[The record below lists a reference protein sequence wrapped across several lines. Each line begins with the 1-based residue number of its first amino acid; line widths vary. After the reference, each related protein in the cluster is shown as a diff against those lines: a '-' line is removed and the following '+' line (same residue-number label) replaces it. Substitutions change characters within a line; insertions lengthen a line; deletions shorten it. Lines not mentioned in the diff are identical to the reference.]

1 MTGKYTGWVSGILLL
16 IMLLSGCRAGVHSE
30 TVIIPDDGETEQA
43 SQSSSSFQVKA
54 IYRLP
59 DHYTNDGYW
68 LGWTSADSLAGA
80 FKTAG
85 TTESFN
91 LIRLTSPYE
100 QGENIKAVSDKTQ
113 LELSPDGKYTAEISS
128 SNTVTSL
135 KVVSL
140 KNGEETE
147 IASFGSGGLQ
157 YLQDISWS
165 GNSRFLSYLVLN
177 ASDSGKSSI
186 YLYDL
191 QTNTTKQYLL
201 RDIEQGDTLL
211 SINVADD
218 GRGVLFTLF
227 EADRPGKT
235 VLMSGRMTDPD
246 IKIMYTR
253 ETVEEQNTWISNDQF
268 AFLGPDGT
276 LYEYD
281 QRNSE
286 LSVILENVAAYK
298 LSDDKKIIAYSPQG
312 EDAVYVGKMQG
323 RNVVYREPVYHGM
336 MPSDMFWSTDHTK
349 LLLQGASSY
358 ANPFTG
364 QYDSSRGPS
373 FIIELE

>member
-16 IMLLSGCRAGVHSE
+16 MMLLSGCREDVHSE

-59 DHYTNDGYW
+59 DAFTNEGYW

-85 TTESFN
+85 TPESFN
-91 LIRLTSPYE
+91 MIRLSYPYE
-100 QGENIKAVSDKTQ
+100 QSENIKAVRDNTQ

-128 SNTVTSL
+128 SNTGTSL
-135 KVVSL
+135 KVDPL
-140 KNGEETE
+140 KDGERTE
-147 IASFGSGGLQ
+147 VASFSSGGQQ

-177 ASDSGKSSI
+177 ASDSDKSSV

-191 QTNTTKQYLL
+191 QTHASRQYPLKN
-201 RDIEQGDTLL
+201 IEKGDTLL
-211 SINVADD
+211 SVNVSDD
-218 GRGVLFTLF
+218 GHGVLFTLF

-235 VLMSGRMTDPD
+235 VLMFGRMTDPD
-246 IKIMYTR
+246 IKILYTR

-286 LSVILENVAAYK
+286 LSVILENLSAFK
-298 LSDDKKIIAYSPQG
+298 LSDDKKIIAYSQQG

-336 MPSDMFWSTDHTK
+336 MPSDMYWNTDHTK
-349 LLLQGASSY
+349 LLLKGAGSY
-358 ANPFTG
+358 TNPFTG

-373 FIIELE
+373 YIIELE